1 MAGPL
6 PLPYSLGH
14 LSTDC
19 NPAWAVIGAALR
31 KPCGNSAST
40 KSLIPGKEAV
50 QIPEG
55 IQQLLKELNFS
66 CSVIFQAKF

>member
-6 PLPYSLGH
+6 PLSYSLGH

-19 NPAWAVIGAALR
+19 SPAWVVIGAALR
-31 KPCGNSAST
+31 QPCGNSASA
-40 KSLIPGKEAV
+40 KSLILGKEAV